1 MSTKTISPRTETRSG
16 QRQKKESQF
25 KDVWRRLRK
34 NKLAML
40 GLLVIILLVL
50 SAIFAPLITAYEYD
64 KMDYAN
70 INQFPNAAHPLGT
83 DNYGRDLLTRIIYGG
98 RTSLLVSIVSVAIGL
113 VLGGGL
119 GAYAA
124 FYGGKKESIVMRA
137 LDILMA
143 IPPLLLAVAISAA
156 MGSGIFNCAIAIG
169 VASVPLFAR
178 VIRAS
183 ALSIVGQ
190 EYIEAARSCGV
201 SNLKIIFKHVIPNS
215 LGPIL
220 VQSTLR
226 IGESIM
232 QISSLSFIGLGVQP
246 PTPEWGNMLALGRE
260 YIRDFW
266 PAVIFPGVAIMI
278 TLIAFNVFGD
288 GLRDALDPR
297 LKQ

>member
-1 MSTKTISPRTETRSG
+1 MQTKKRNAKPAAEAKARVR
-16 QRQKKESQF
+16 KESQF

-34 NKLAML
+34 NKLAMA
-40 GLLVIILLVL
+40 GLVVVILLVL
-50 SAIFAPLITAYEYD
+50 AAIFAPWLTPYGYD
-64 KMDYAN
+64 EMDYRN
-70 INQFPNAAHPLGT
+70 GNQMPTWEHPLGT
-83 DNYGRDLLTRIIYGG
+83 DNFGRDTLTRIIYGG
-98 RTSLLVSIVSVAIGL
+98 RTSLLVSVVSVLIGL
-113 VLGGGL
+113 IIGGSL
-119 GAYAA
+119 GAYVA
-124 FYGGKKESIVMRA
+124 FYGGKKDTIIMRL

-156 MGSGIFNCAIAIG
+156 MGSGTFNCAVAIG
-169 VASVPLFAR
+169 VGSIPLFAR

-183 ALSIVGQ
+183 AMSISTQ

-201 SNLKIIFKHVIPNS
+201 SNLKIIFRHVIPNS

-232 QISSLSFIGLGVQP
+232 MISSLSFIGLGVQP

-260 YIRDFW
+260 YIREFW
-266 PAVIFPGVAIMI
+266 PAVVFPGVAIMI